1 MPERGQLTRPMMRG
15 CARFHADQTR
25 LERPKIGDHA
35 AAPQPPA
42 NDDVSIGVDAVDLEP
57 VFGEIQTAGGNLHGG
72 RLCSLWRSQTT
83 TLWHIAAWSGGRPP
97 HQEFNAVASAAPD
110 SASRIPSHGKIATP
124 EIRRARK

>member
-42 NDDVSIGVDAVDLEP
+42 NDDVSIAVDAVDLEP
-57 VFGEIQTAGGNLHGG
+57 VFGEIQTDGGNLHGG
-72 RLCSLWRSQTT
+72 CGAHR
-83 TLWHIAAWSGGRPP
+83 RPRCGTSMP
-97 HQEFNAVASAAPD
+97 GAGAVHPIKTYGNFDTD
-110 SASRIPSHGKIATP
+110 SPPCKNMIKERGERCPTKP
-124 EIRRARK
+124 

>member
-57 VFGEIQTAGGNLHGG
+57 VFGEIQTDGGDLHGG
-72 RLCSLWRSQTT
+72 RLLSLWRSQTT
-83 TLWHIAAWSGGRPP
+83 TLWHIDAGERGPSTPSRLAQKLIKFELNLVAADIS
-97 HQEFNAVASAAPD
+97 
-110 SASRIPSHGKIATP
+110 KC
-124 EIRRARK
+124 